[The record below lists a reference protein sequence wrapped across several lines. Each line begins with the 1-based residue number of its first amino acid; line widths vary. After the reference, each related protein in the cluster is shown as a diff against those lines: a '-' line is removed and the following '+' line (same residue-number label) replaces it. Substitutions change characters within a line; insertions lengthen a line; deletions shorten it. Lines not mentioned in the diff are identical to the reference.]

1 MFIAIEG
8 IDGTGKSTQAA
19 RLAAYLKADCGREVL
34 LTKEPGGWN
43 GGAILRELV
52 LSGEL
57 VHPWS
62 EGYLFMLDRAEHVSR
77 VIEPAVREGKIVVCE
92 RYHASTLAYQVWG
105 RGLPIEP
112 FDRLFKLSNF
122 PVPDL
127 TILLDMEP
135 EAALARVRSR
145 GKEDAFE
152 SEGCAFMTKIRTGY
166 LEQMKRTAAS
176 WACISAEAS
185 PDVVFENIVSEIKSR
200 GII

>member
-19 RLAAYLKADCGREVL
+19 RLAAYLRADGSREVV
-34 LTKEPGGWN
+34 LTKEPGGWD
-43 GGAILRELV
+43 GGTVLRELV
-52 LSGEL
+52 LGGKL

-77 VIEPAVREGKIVVCE
+77 IIEPAVREGKIVVCE

-112 FDRLFKLSNF
+112 FDSLFKFSDF

-145 GKEDAFE
+145 GEEDAFE
-152 SEGCAFMTKIRTGY
+152 SEGSAFMTRIRTGY
-166 LEQMKRTAAS
+166 LEQMKRAAAF
-176 WACISAEAS
+176 WTCISAEAS
-185 PDVVFENIVSEIKSR
+185 PDVVFENIVSEIKNR

>member
-19 RLAAYLKADCGREVL
+19 RLAAYLRTDCGRETL
-34 LTKEPGGWN
+34 LTKEPGGWD
-43 GGAILRELV
+43 GGAVLRELV

-57 VHPWS
+57 AHPWS

-77 VIEPAVREGKIVVCE
+77 VVEPALRAGKIVVCE

-112 FDRLFKLSNF
+112 FDVLFRLSNF

-127 TILLDMEP
+127 TLLLDMEP
-135 EAALARVRSR
+135 ETALARVRNR

-152 SEGCAFMTKIRTGY
+152 SEGCAFMAKIRAGY
-166 LEQMKRTAAS
+166 LEQMKRAGAS

-185 PDVVFENIVSEIKSR
+185 PDAVFENIVSEIKRR